1 MQDNNEVKEN
11 KIENPPLELEKEKID
26 EPNKEIKI
34 LGILCNWCS
43 YAGADLAGTS
53 RFQYSPTLRVVR
65 VMCSGRVD
73 PELIL
78 EGFKNGVDG
87 ILIGGCHLGDCHY
100 IDGNYHAKH
109 KILYLQSILEKIG
122 IDNRRLKLEWISAAE
137 GKRFS
142 EVVNDFSAEIKK
154 LGKFKL
160 TEEKK
165 ELLNSLI
172 EVFTDF
178 RVRWLIGNKLKVTE
192 IGNVYGKKLTE
203 EDYVKLLNETV
214 DAELLRKR
222 ILKTIEKEP
231 HTAVEI
237 SKKLNV
243 SSEEIMS
250 NLTTLL
256 SDRIVAMNI
265 KHHDAYFVK
274 EEA

>member
-1 MQDNNEVKEN
+1 MEEN
-11 KIENPPLELEKEKID
+11 IENVMENPPEELKKEHIEK
-26 EPNKEIKI
+26 PKEEVKI
-34 LGILCNWCS
+34 LGVLCNWCS

-78 EGFKNGVDG
+78 QGFKNGADG

-122 IDNRRLKLEWISAAE
+122 IDRRRLKLEWISAAE

-142 EVVNDFSAEIKK
+142 EVVNQFSSEIKE
-154 LGKFKL
+154 LGKINL
-160 TEEKK
+160 TK
-165 ELLNSLI
+165 ENQDMLNALI

-178 RVRWLIGNKLKVTE
+178 RVRWLLGNKLKVTE
-192 IGNVYGKKLTE
+192 LGNVYGDKITE
-203 EDYVKLLNETV
+203 KDYVNLLNETV
-214 DAELLRKR
+214 DSELLRKR
-222 ILKTIEKEP
+222 ILKIIEKTP

-237 SKKLNV
+237 SEKLKVN
-243 SSEEIMS
+243 SEKIMS
-250 NLTTLL
+250 NLTTLV
-256 SDRIVAMNI
+256 SDRKVAMNLR
-265 KHHDAYFVK
+265 HHDAYFVK